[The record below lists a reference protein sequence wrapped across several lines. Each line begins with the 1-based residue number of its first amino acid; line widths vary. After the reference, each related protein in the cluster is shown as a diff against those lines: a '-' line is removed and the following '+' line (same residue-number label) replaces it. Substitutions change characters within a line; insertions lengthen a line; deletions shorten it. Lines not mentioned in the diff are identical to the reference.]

1 MILKDNNLRGNDMK
15 IIQEILWTEIYVFLL
30 LYLNLY

>member
-15 IIQEILWTEIYVFLL
+15 IIQEILWTEIYIFLL